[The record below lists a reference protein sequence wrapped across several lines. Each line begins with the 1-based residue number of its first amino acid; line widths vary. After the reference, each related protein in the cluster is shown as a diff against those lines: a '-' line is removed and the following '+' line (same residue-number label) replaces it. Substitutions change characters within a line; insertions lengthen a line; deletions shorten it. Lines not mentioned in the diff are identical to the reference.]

1 MIAWRTRHDLSS
13 ASSTMAGRR
22 LSDKSSMPMTEGRYQ
37 ICAAIGKIRANTC
50 IDGLKLADD
59 VQPDFW
65 ELIFEQ
71 V

>member
-1 MIAWRTRHDLSS
+1 
-13 ASSTMAGRR
+13 
-22 LSDKSSMPMTEGRYQ
+22 MPMTEGRYQ